1 MTDEHSVTQ
10 SVKAI
15 FKKHGMI
22 KTALAFAKAYW
33 PALSIVVTA
42 IVVGTIFVMDV
53 KDIKAAYQAQ
63 ALLNQQFSQE
73 IVQLRADQRAEIR
86 AINEKIDAVAKSQGE
101 TNSGLDALF
110 KAARITVTPLPS
122 PQPNAS
128 QKKKRP

>member
-1 MTDEHSVTQ
+1 MSDEHSVTQ

-110 KAARITVTPLPS
+110 KAARITVTPLPP